1 MATTAKP
8 TAAETYRA
16 HQADIA
22 TLLDCLR
29 QELERHAAR
38 QTQEPRNWG
47 LAGDL
52 GHVRHELKE
61 LLVFAMGRRDPA
73 AAERQVE
80 EHLAELRENR

>member
-61 LLVFAMGRRDPA
+61 LLVFAMGRFDTA
-73 AAERQVE
+73 AAERQME
-80 EHLAELRENR
+80 EHLAERRANR